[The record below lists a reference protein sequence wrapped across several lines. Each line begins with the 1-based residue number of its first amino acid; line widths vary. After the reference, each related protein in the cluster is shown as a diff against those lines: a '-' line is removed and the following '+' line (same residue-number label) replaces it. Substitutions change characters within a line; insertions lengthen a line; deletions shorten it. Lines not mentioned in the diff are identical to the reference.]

1 MSVMKRI
8 AVDMDGVIADSYAHF
23 IEHHRRE
30 TGILKS
36 REESIGISE
45 AAAFPFIRKHILTPG
60 FFRDIPVISGSQ
72 EILKELNNKYEL
84 FIVSAATEFPQS
96 LSEKQAWL
104 NEFFPFLGWQQMVF
118 CGWKTIIKA
127 DIMVDDH
134 FKNLDH
140 FEGQTFLFN
149 QPHNQLA
156 DPGRHTR
163 VFNWEEI
170 GTYLL

>member
-1 MSVMKRI
+1 MKRI
-8 AVDMDGVIADSYAHF
+8 AIDMDGVIADSYAQF
-23 IEHHRRE
+23 IEYHRRE

-36 REESIGISE
+36 REETIGISE
-45 AAAFPFIRKHILTPG
+45 AAAFPFIRKHILSAG
-60 FFRDIPVISGSQ
+60 FFRELPVIPGSQ
-72 EILKELNNKYEL
+72 EVLQELNNKYEL

-96 LSEKQAWL
+96 LAEKQAWL

-118 CGWKTIIKA
+118 CGWKTIIRA

-140 FEGQTFLFN
+140 FEGRTYLFN
-149 QPHNQLA
+149 QPHNHLA

-163 VFNWEEI
+163 VHSWKEI
-170 GTYLL
+170 AGLLL